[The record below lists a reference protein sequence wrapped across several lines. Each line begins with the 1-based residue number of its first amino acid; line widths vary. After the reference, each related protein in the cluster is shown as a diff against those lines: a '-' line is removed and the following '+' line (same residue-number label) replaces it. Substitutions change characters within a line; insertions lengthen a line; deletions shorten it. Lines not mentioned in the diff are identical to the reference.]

1 MECFVPLRCDLD
13 GSNIEQLRQSHL
25 SRKFIIFDEQLNLW
39 LWFQGNSQEN
49 KRFVLQNMII
59 LINEAQVTRTSTI
72 DDYFTQ
78 VENNENL
85 WRLKNDCC
93 SKILFKS
100 NVVMNN
106 GYNNQI
112 KFVFEYKSVDANFNN
127 QDSLQDPQARYTLDK
142 YSSEEILPSFE
153 PVYSWSSTA
162 TKSSKNTNNH
172 LEKNSRATHRVSS
185 KNSEVHEADVS
196 RNPNTFTLK
205 LQYPIF
211 SLLNMRLRNI
221 SLKSEH
227 CILSSL
233 DFQTSKASEQLT
245 KKFIYP
251 QEHNSF
257 LKLNFQEISYK
268 LIDGTSQIELD
279 PICPLK
285 VPLTAFS
292 YDSIS
297 ATFKLVLLPK
307 STQPHRVKITLA
319 YELELHPNLK
329 LPVRTS
335 WETEVTLKRSMPISS
350 TSSQYS
356 SNNNNTNHS
365 ASFNGAA
372 NNVNSGGLANLRLG
386 GVSSSRFSLGAAST
400 TSLVNSK
407 LSNVKFKFIN
417 SNIKVIKGEKFTM
430 RLQIINSS
438 SSPLDLVV
446 YYNNTINPIP
456 SANNVR
462 NSNGINNCGMNNG
475 TIPNSPLT
483 LENQYQLHNKY
494 RKIAEGIILLSN
506 DYKIPVVPPR
516 ETYFADLRFIGIM
529 SGYYGTLSGLKVLDL
544 NTNELIEVGNGASV
558 LIQ

>member
-1 MECFVPLRCDLD
+1 MECFVPLHGDLN

-25 SRKFIIFDEQLNLW
+25 SRQFIIFDEQLNLW
-39 LWFQGNSQEN
+39 LRFEN
-49 KRFVLQNMII
+49 DTQDKRRFELQNMII
-59 LINEAQVTRTSTI
+59 SINEAQVISTDNI
-72 DDYFTQ
+72 DDSFTQ
-78 VENNENL
+78 IDKDGNL
-85 WRLKNDCC
+85 WKLKDDYC
-93 SKILFKS
+93 SKALFKS

-112 KFVFEYKSVDANFNN
+112 RFLFEYKSVDEDHSN
-127 QDSLQDPQARYTLDK
+127 QDISQASDSSNTLDR
-142 YSSEEILPSFE
+142 YCSEEILPSFE
-153 PVYSWSSTA
+153 PVYSWSCVTS
-162 TKSSKNTNNH
+162 KSGNGAGIHVQKDTRIDHPSASKNREIYGT
-172 LEKNSRATHRVSS
+172 KTS
-185 KNSEVHEADVS
+185 KNFDTLS
-196 RNPNTFTLK
+196 LK
-205 LQYPIF
+205 LQYPIY

-251 QEHNSF
+251 QEHNSL
-257 LKLNFQEISYK
+257 LKLNFSEVSYK
-268 LIDGTSQIELD
+268 LIDGTSQIRLD

-285 VPLTAFS
+285 VPFTAFS

-297 ATFKLVLLPK
+297 ATFRLVLLPK
-307 STQPHRVKITLA
+307 STQPHRVRITLA
-319 YELELHPNLK
+319 YELELMCDLK

-356 SNNNNTNHS
+356 NANNNINHS
-365 ASFNGAA
+365 TSFNGA
-372 NNVNSGGLANLRLG
+372 NNATTGGLMSSLRLNG
-386 GVSSSRFSLGAAST
+386 ISSSRFSLGAAST

-446 YYNNTINPIP
+446 YYNNTINPIS
-456 SANNVR
+456 SANIVR
-462 NSNGINNCGMNNG
+462 NNGVNNYSMNNG
-475 TIPNSPLT
+475 SIPNPPLT
-483 LENQYQLHNKY
+483 LESQYQMHKKNS
-494 RKIAEGIILLSN
+494 KIAEGIILLSN
-506 DYKIPVVPPR
+506 DYKIPVVAPR
-516 ETYFADLRFIGIM
+516 ETYFVDLRFIGIM
-529 SGYYGTLSGLKVLDL
+529 CGYYATLSGLKVLDL